1 MERFRRGAC
10 SPGETL
16 DTRALL
22 PRFRALSPDGTT
34 LAVCGTR
41 GAPQLW
47 DVATAVL
54 VSEVVGVEFSPYVV
68 ACGPDGTLYIGS
80 GVPETFQESDPERAR
95 RCTVGTG
102 GHVTTGPDPHGIGV
116 HDIAVHPEGARIA
129 LRELLGADPSP
140 RIVVGTIGARMP
152 GLLLSPQAH
161 GLLARAHQALGEE
174 TDASRERKLSILS
187 LREIADSGTGTVA
200 ADGNAEDLLP
210 ILVGIPPCAAS
221 GESGRSAI
229 ARGLRLTS
237 SAPSSTR
244 M

>member
-1 MERFRRGAC
+1 MEITD
-10 SPGETL
+10 TL
-16 DTRALL
+16 EDFLL
-22 PRFRALSPDGTT
+22 RPT
-34 LAVCGTR
+34 
-41 GAPQLW
+41 
-47 DVATAVL
+47 
-54 VSEVVGVEFSPYVV
+54 
-68 ACGPDGTLYIGS
+68 
-80 GVPETFQESDPERAR
+80 PETRRAVRDMVLTDP
-95 RCTVGTG
+95 TF
-102 GHVTTGPDPHGIGV
+102 D
-116 HDIAVHPEGARIA
+116 ARIA